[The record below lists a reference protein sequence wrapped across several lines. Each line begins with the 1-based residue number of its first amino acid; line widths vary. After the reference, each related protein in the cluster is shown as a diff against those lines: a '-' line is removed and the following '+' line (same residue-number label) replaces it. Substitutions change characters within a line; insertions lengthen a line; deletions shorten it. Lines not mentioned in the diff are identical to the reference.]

1 MVFYLIYHQ
10 ISYNWFKKYDKL
22 QIKRILVMNQMKLC
36 MKIIFPFYHCA
47 TINYNSCN
55 LFIIQMEYHFVLFL
69 KSTNKIQ
76 RIVYLRH
83 LSSSSIKLSF
93 KICNLNCENSR
104 YSHINFILFSLAVS
118 ICKETLA
125 NEERNCNNR
134 YMKIFIN

>member
-1 MVFYLIYHQ
+1 
-10 ISYNWFKKYDKL
+10 
-22 QIKRILVMNQMKLC
+22 MNKIKLC
-36 MKIIFPFYHCA
+36 MENIFPFYHCA
-47 TINYNSCN
+47 TMNYDSCN
-55 LFIIQMEYHFVLFL
+55 LFIIKMEYYLVLLL

-93 KICNLNCENSR
+93 KNCNLNSENSR

-125 NEERNCNNR
+125 NEEKNCNNR
-134 YMKIFIN
+134 YMKIFINLSLFPDK